1 MDADRIAL
9 ENAFC
14 IATYRL
20 IAVNGRIPVCQEQA
34 IFSNYMG
41 VAKRLTTDEL
51 RHHINMLRYLR
62 TKAQANP

>member
-14 IATYRL
+14 IAIYRL
-20 IAVNGRIPVCQEQA
+20 IAVNGRISVCQEQA

-41 VAKRLTTDEL
+41 AAKRLTNDEL
-51 RHHINMLRYLR
+51 KHHINMLRYLR
-62 TKAQANP
+62 TKALAS